1 MTHSHHGSGSTKS
14 ARAAPPHP
22 APGPVRVLPRFRAG
36 IAGVGFHYES
46 SCSKQVKSIQRACSP
61 DHPQISTTD
70 MTHARTEPDTQR
82 AQAHSHTQ
90 TTPINGRHRTTPN
103 TGAGGPLSQWTEAW
117 STQPAIRQAVNRR
130 GRAREPGR
138 GRVQTIQSSRQSSR
152 LPLFLQYPDSID
164 IGFRR
169 EARFGVRAPYR
180 YRYRRSVAAC
190 IVLTLFYI
198 VGIRI
203 QIHLIGHSSRGSN
216 GGCQIKCFEPKRVCE
231 PLPPL
236 VIPSPLL
243 PALNALP
250 PPPS

>member
-1 MTHSHHGSGSTKS
+1 MLSGPPSNLNHGHDTRANRTRHTTSSSTQ
-14 ARAAPPHP
+14 PH
-22 APGPVRVLPRFRAG
+22 ANDAN
-36 IAGVGFHYES
+36 
-46 SCSKQVKSIQRACSP
+46 QRTTP
-61 DHPQISTTD
+61 DHPQ
-70 MTHARTEPDTQR
+70 HGGRYR
-82 AQAHSHTQ
+82 
-90 TTPINGRHRTTPN
+90 NGRRHGRHSLLLDRPLI
-103 TGAGGPLSQWTEAW
+103 GG
-117 STQPAIRQAVNRR
+117 
-130 GRAREPGR
+130 GGR
-138 GRVQTIQSSRQSSR
+138 GSLGGGEYRLYRVQDSLEDRASR

-231 PLPPL
+231 PLPPV